1 MRLLPITP
9 RAPLGHVPSSGI
21 KRTWDESGPSLLS
34 QKLKMANGRKTLP
47 CAAWDVP
54 TWFCWVLC
62 VFQELKQSIGHCN
75 KTGYYECSTRNT
87 KRYITKGKFYR
98 DYFFLLF
105 CCLYIIS
112 ITTLTIIEN
121 RALWLASSF
130 ALSRYNHR
138 AVIITLQASS
148 FRNGSQIFWCFGVG
162 NWSII
167 LFSRIII
174 NVIILKI
181 VKSKL
186 IYQLISMTIAEV
198 SYSKHTSQKPFCFQW
213 TSLTRAKVIPGG
225 VGAGA
230 GWRPCDA
237 RRKIWIKL
245 RKEAILTVTH
255 T

>member
-1 MRLLPITP
+1 MEGKHYLAQLEMS
-9 RAPLGHVPSSGI
+9 PLGFVESCVSSRNWSNQSDTATKLGITNAPPEIPSVILQRENFIAIIFFFFSVVYI
-21 KRTWDESGPSLLS
+21 LLVWLHWRLS
-34 QKLKMANGRKTLP
+34 KT
-47 CAAWDVP
+47 
-54 TWFCWVLC
+54 
-62 VFQELKQSIGHCN
+62 E
-75 KTGYYECSTRNT
+75 
-87 KRYITKGKFYR
+87 RY
-98 DYFFLLF
+98 DW
-105 CCLYIIS
+105 
-112 ITTLTIIEN
+112 LT
-121 RALWLASSF
+121 

-138 AVIITLQASS
+138 AVIITLKASS